1 MKPFRRSKTSVM
13 EAGASL
19 SSVLIED
26 INGIETIK
34 SLTSEVDRYKIIKEE
49 FSNYF
54 KKLLFIVEW
63 SCFKMC

>member
-1 MKPFRRSKTSVM
+1 M

-34 SLTSEVDRYKIIKEE
+34 SLTSEVDRYKKIKT
-49 FSNYF
+49 
-54 KKLLFIVEW
+54 I
-63 SCFKMC
+63 